1 MPQIIFTEN
10 LNSSL
15 TNDFTSLND
24 LLIANEVDNN
34 EYYNYQNV
42 ISRPLQNSKGV
53 MVRTSNKFLL
63 SRQNLP
69 FLFKSISTEKHTLAE
84 RNNFHDIP
92 LYFDIDL
99 KNKEIKHQYTE
110 QNLKDIVNTLNTQ
123 IKNIYNVDDNRLRCG
138 ILEKEPYQKN
148 EYWKNGFHLHY
159 PFIFVNKEEFVK
171 VVFERLK
178 NEVKKLN
185 FELDNAVYSNP
196 WLLYN
201 GAKDINLKPY
211 LLTKFYDSNLNKMTI
226 CEALQDYHIYDE
238 KEEKIDISKNVDLY
252 LPNIMSLNI
261 WHRDQYIT
269 EMKTQYSQELEVK
282 KIKEKIEFEAKEIEK
297 RKINK
302 EMDTRS
308 LDEKTTEVKEYLSL
322 ISADCGYKQW
332 FAIAQ
337 VIYNIFDDNE
347 EEAYH
352 IFNKWSSTCEEKY
365 NEIQCQQLWK
375 TIKKSNSTI
384 KTLSFYAKTE
394 NPEEYAK
401 LNRKTHKPKII
412 FVDHDITLIDKLYND
427 SNGLGHHDFATIYK
441 EANRDDI
448 IFTTGYGYIIFDET
462 TKLWSF
468 NNTKNKLIYP
478 LCQFFTKI
486 MKKYQDHKITEFD
499 DEKDLKIKAKKFKI
513 LTDIIS
519 NCGNT
524 TFMNGVIAQ
533 LEGILTKPNSF
544 VDIFDS
550 KPHLF
555 AFSDGYCID
564 MSKNGE
570 KRKIEKEDYIMT
582 TCGYPYP
589 EKNEEIIKDA
599 NDILWSLT
607 ENEEQDK
614 SLKSLMS
621 LGFYGKNI
629 NELFIQMT
637 GSGGNGKGLCATIMN
652 NIYGS
657 YYKEIS
663 PDQLTEYDKDKG
675 RANSELA
682 DCRFARIVMT
692 TEPKDGRDATLK
704 TPMLKR
710 WTGNDKI
717 QARYLHKDAFE
728 YTPKFTLMMQLND
741 QMDLSTCD
749 DAIKRRLRV
758 LGLEF
763 SFVDDVGQELQPFEK
778 FKDTT
783 LKNKISQREFTD
795 AFCHIMIDTYLRE
808 KGKFYESVKVKAKTS
823 EFFDTQNPVKQW
835 FLENYVACDEYEGIS
850 FFGREMFNKFRDD
863 YPNKHL
869 TETAFGRL
877 LKEICKTKKTKKGQ
891 VYYCKRQ
898 SLVNQQNTLSTDLL

>member
-1 MPQIIFTEN
+1 MN
-10 LNSSL
+10 N
-15 TNDFTSLND
+15 
-24 LLIANEVDNN
+24 LLIETEVDYDYNNFNCINSDTDIITEKGRIFKGTGRHYVNRN
-34 EYYNYQNV
+34 EYMKLFSLLSNEKST
-42 ISRPLQNSKGV
+42 IMER
-53 MVRTSNKFLL
+53 SNKLI
-63 SRQNLP
+63 N
-69 FLFKSISTEKHTLAE
+69 
-84 RNNFHDIP
+84 IP

-99 KNKEIKHQYTE
+99 KDKEKKKLYDEEKVIQIIQSINDVLPRFYDIKQE
-110 QNLKDIVNTLNTQ
+110 NLKCAL
-123 IKNIYNVDDNRLRCG
+123 
-138 ILEKEPYQKN
+138 LEKPIYKSGD
-148 EYWKNGFHLHY
+148 YYKNGFHLHY
-159 PFIFVNKEEFVK
+159 PCIFVNKEFFINK
-171 VVFERLK
+171 VFPIITD
-178 NEVKKLN
+178 EVKKN
-185 FELDNAVYSNP
+185 VCIDLDKIYSNG
-196 WLLYN
+196 WLMYN
-201 GAKDINLKPY
+201 CSKKQNLEPY
-211 LLTKFYDSNLNKMTI
+211 LVTKFYDYNCKEMTVF
-226 CEALQDYHIYDE
+226 EALKDYHIYDNMDERIEITNENFKTKLPNVFSLNLWNRTEYLCDAKNTELLEYQQSQIKKKLQQEERQKKFKEDNRDLSE
-238 KEEKIDISKNVDLY
+238 KADDLKKY
-252 LPNIMSLNI
+252 LPLITDNKDYNI
-261 WHRDQYIT
+261 WFRVARAIYDI
-269 EMKTQYSQELEVK
+269 LEGSEEGLDLFIEWSSDAGNFDENACERLYNGLTLTNNNIG
-282 KIKEKIEFEAKEIEK
+282 KIKKLAKEY
-297 RKINK
+297 
-302 EMDTRS
+302 S
-308 LDEKTTEVKEYLSL
+308 
-322 ISADCGYKQW
+322 
-332 FAIAQ
+332 
-337 VIYNIFDDNE
+337 
-347 EEAYH
+347 
-352 IFNKWSSTCEEKY
+352 
-365 NEIQCQQLWK
+365 
-375 TIKKSNSTI
+375 
-384 KTLSFYAKTE
+384 
-394 NPEEYAK
+394 PEEYAK
-401 LNRKTHKPKII
+401 LHSEEYAKLSRKQKII
-412 FVDHDITLIDKLYND
+412 FVDNDITLIDKLYNE

-524 TFMNGVIAQ
+524 TFINGVIAQ

-582 TCGYPYP
+582 TCGYAYP

-652 NIYGS
+652 NVYGS

-763 SFVDDVGQELQPFEK
+763 SFVDDVGQQLQPFEK

-835 FLENYVACDEYEGIS
+835 FLENYVVCDEYEGIR
-850 FFGREMFNKFRDD
+850 FFGREMYNKFRDD

-877 LKEICKTKKTKKGQ
+877 LKQICKTKRTEKGV